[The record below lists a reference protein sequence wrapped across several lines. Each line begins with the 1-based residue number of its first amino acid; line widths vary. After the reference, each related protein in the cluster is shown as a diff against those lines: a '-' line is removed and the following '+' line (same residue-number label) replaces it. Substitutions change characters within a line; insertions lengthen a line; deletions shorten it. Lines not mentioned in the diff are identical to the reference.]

1 MVVLMEDGM
10 DVIVDDPEAV
20 VEVTLVVE
28 GCKVVVEGTEMV
40 VDEIAEPREVFDDW
54 AVEAVEA
61 FDVADVPL
69 GTEYGTDV
77 DVLTPV
83 EAVPVDCVVEPPV

>member
-20 VEVTLVVE
+20 VEVTL
-28 GCKVVVEGTEMV
+28 VVEGTEMV